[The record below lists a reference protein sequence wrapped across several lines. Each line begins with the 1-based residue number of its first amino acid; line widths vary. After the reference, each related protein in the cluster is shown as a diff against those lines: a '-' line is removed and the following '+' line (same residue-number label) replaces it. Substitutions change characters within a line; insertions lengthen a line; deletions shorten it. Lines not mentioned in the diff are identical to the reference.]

1 MGFPPAGS
9 ERSGY
14 GRVETEG
21 WSVMIGDGKLFSR
34 VIILIVAGL
43 AFAFFAAFLGQDQAS
58 LFSDLRT

>member
-1 MGFPPAGS
+1 
-9 ERSGY
+9 
-14 GRVETEG
+14 
-21 WSVMIGDGKLFSR
+21 MIGDGKLFSR